1 LKLVIGLGNPGQQ
14 YSGTRHNV
22 GFDVVRELSARWECG
37 KPQLKF
43 NAEIC
48 DATVGTCRVLL
59 VCPMTYMNKSGESV
73 QPLMRFYQIAA
84 DDLVV
89 VCDDMNLPHGK
100 IRWRA
105 EGSAGGQ
112 KGLENIL
119 LRLGSDKISRLR
131 LGVGRPPGQTDP
143 SAWVLSHFR
152 TEEREGCQHMIAVAA
167 DSVALWI
174 DSGITAVMN
183 QYNRAT

>member
-1 LKLVIGLGNPGQQ
+1 LKLVVGLGNPGQQ

-22 GFDVVRELSARWECG
+22 GFDVVRELSERWQCS
-37 KPQLKF
+37 KPQWKF

-48 DATVGTCRVLL
+48 DAVVGTTRVLL
-59 VCPMTYMNKSGESV
+59 ARPMTFMNKSGESV
-73 QPLMRFYQIAA
+73 QPLMRFFQIAA
-84 DDLVV
+84 EDVV
-89 VCDDMNLPHGK
+89 IVCDDMNLPPGK

-119 LRLGSDKISRLR
+119 LRTGTNGIPRLR

-143 SAWVLSHFR
+143 SSWVLSHFR
-152 TEEREGCQHMIAVAA
+152 AEEREDFRQMIRSAA
-167 DSVALWI
+167 DSVVIWI
-174 DSGITAVMN
+174 DSGMTSVMN
-183 QYNRAT
+183 QFN